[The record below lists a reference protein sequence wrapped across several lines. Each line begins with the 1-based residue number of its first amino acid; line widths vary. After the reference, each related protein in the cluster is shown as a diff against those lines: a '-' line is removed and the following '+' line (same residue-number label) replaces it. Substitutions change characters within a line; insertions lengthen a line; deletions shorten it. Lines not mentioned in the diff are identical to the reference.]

1 MPHAPCVMLGLQ
13 KEIEVMC
20 FSIVDNAKERGTAHM
35 GILCAAMAIQLW

>member
-20 FSIVDNAKERGTAHM
+20 FSSVENVKERAM
-35 GILCAAMAIQLW
+35 AYVGILCAGMM